1 MPLAS
6 PNNVFITYNNPT
18 ELKSRQNRR
27 TVSSFASKSYR
38 PTSKR
43 IVLDRT
49 HYRPFVRRSGGE
61 TPPPTTGPKAKRK
74 VPPSGKQDAASTDPE
89 GMAFPRE
96 AQPRNDCVLGSPMA
110 DPFTS
115 YPISYAPYIP
125 FLVDYFIR
133 FLTPRFSPALAVE
146 TSRYLIWFNVAMQNP
161 ELFHALIALSQVYY
175 NIDVK
180 GFGNTHWT
188 ALYHRGEAL
197 KQLRHKVE
205 TAKNADDDAAILTA
219 LWLMD
224 VDVAHDDLHAYAM
237 HKRAKERMVSTRGG
251 IRKLSAE
258 LQDELLKSEFFLP
271 LLLHGRFVCEL
282 TDDDDVL
289 VRFREDRPVKPTQLG
304 GFQGLFSVLA
314 SKGLITSQA
323 VVILQRIFRQ
333 LSREPQFFRSSSSQ
347 GKAGDEDEDEDKG
360 SQPPEPVDPAFNE
373 MSRVLCITEEAG
385 PQSLHHKL
393 LLALLIYIFN
403 FHNQPQL
410 LPPAKTPSFSSPPS
424 SSSSSSGGT
433 TTKTRHPYLEI
444 LSNVALELSQ
454 PSNPGD
460 PSSVTEREVTLW
472 TVVAIGAASSFSPWR
487 LEIPFMGHLIEWM
500 EKDRVEDEA
509 INTNS
514 STSNSNAGL
523 FSATGARPPA
533 ETKGREGGSEAPTT
547 TPTSI
552 SPAPTSGG
560 GGSAEGKNLD
570 KLTASLRGYYLY
582 GADKKTL
589 RSLQRWRATESSS
602 TPPHHPHS

>member
-1 MPLAS
+1 MPLAC
-6 PNNVFITYNNPT
+6 PDNVFITYSNPS

-27 TVSSFASKSYR
+27 AVSSFASKSYR

-49 HYRPFVRRSGGE
+49 HYRPFVRRSDGE
-61 TPPPTTGPKAKRK
+61 TPPPTGPKTKRK
-74 VPPSGKQDAASTDPE
+74 TPPSGRPEPASTTSKVTSP
-89 GMAFPRE
+89 PRE
-96 AQPRNDCVLGSPMA
+96 TQPRDDCVLGSPMA
-110 DPFTS
+110 DPFTT
-115 YPISYAPYIP
+115 YPISHAPYVP

-146 TSRYLIWFNVAMQNP
+146 TSRYLIWFNVALQNA

-224 VDVAHDDLHAYAM
+224 VDVAHGDLHAYSM
-237 HKRAKERMVSTRGG
+237 HKRAKERMVWTRGG

-282 TDDDDVL
+282 TDQDDVL
-289 VRFREDRPVKPTQLG
+289 VRFKEDRPVKPAQLG
-304 GFQGLFSVLA
+304 GFQGLFSVIA

-323 VVILQRIFRQ
+323 VEILQRIFRQ
-333 LSREPQFFRSSSSQ
+333 LSREPHFLRNGS
-347 GKAGDEDEDEDKG
+347 KRKGDDEDEDKG
-360 SQPPEPVDPAFNE
+360 SPLPQPVDQAFNE
-373 MSRVLCITEEAG
+373 MSRVLRITEEVG
-385 PQSLHHKL
+385 PQSLHHRL
-393 LLALLIYIFN
+393 LLALLVYIFN

-410 LPPAKTPSFSSPPS
+410 LPPVKTPSASSSLS
-424 SSSSSSGGT
+424 SSSSSAGI
-433 TTKTRHPYLEI
+433 TTKTRHPYLDI

-454 PSNPGD
+454 PSNPSD
-460 PSSVTEREVTLW
+460 PHSVTEREVTLW
-472 TVVAIGAASSFSPWR
+472 TMVAIASASSFSPWR

-500 EKDRVEDEA
+500 EKDEDEDEEEMGGD
-509 INTNS
+509 NTNVVVFS
-514 STSNSNAGL
+514 QPDTS
-523 FSATGARPPA
+523 
-533 ETKGREGGSEAPTT
+533 GRDGGGEAQTT
-547 TPTSI
+547 TSI
-552 SPAPTSGG
+552 PRPGSGDRGG
-560 GGSAEGKNLD
+560 GGKNLEQ
-570 KLTASLRGYYLY
+570 LTACLRGYYLY

-589 RSLQRWRATESSS
+589 RSLQKWAATEPVP
-602 TPPHHPHS
+602 THHPPT